1 MGYLLVSILCTTL
14 IFIVFRFIGIYK
26 VNTFQAIVANYW
38 VCVLLGIL
46 FQLPQGWEAFNH
58 LPVLFFLIGSAIGGF
73 FVVVFFFMG
82 KTTQHFGVSP
92 ATITARMSLV
102 IPAIYSVI
110 RYNEPLG
117 MVKVLG
123 ILTALAA
130 IVFTLFDRSQLKEA
144 ELVVSE
150 KKLYLFPLG
159 AFLGTG
165 LVDSL
170 FKTAQINFLSAEL
183 NRPFLIALFG
193 VSAVIGSVVMLLKI
207 YLQNVQ
213 WERKSMKWGLV
224 LGTVNYFAIFFLLL
238 ALTESNIGGSVLF
251 PINSVSI
258 VALSTLGSYV
268 IFSERLNFLNK
279 VGFALSILA
288 IILIYIA

>member
-26 VNTFQAIVANYW
+26 VNTFQAIVTNYW
-38 VCVLLGIL
+38 ACVLLGIL

-58 LPVLFFLIGSAIGGF
+58 LPILFFLIGSAIGCF
-73 FVVVFFFMG
+73 FVAVFFFMG
-82 KTTQHFGVSP
+82 KTTQNFGVSP

-110 RYNEPLG
+110 RYDEPLG
-117 MVKVLG
+117 MIKILG
-123 ILTALAA
+123 IVTALAA
-130 IVFTLFDRSQLKEA
+130 IVLTLFDRGQLKEE
-144 ELVVSE
+144 ELVVSD
-150 KKLYLFPLG
+150 KKLYLLPLG

-170 FKTAQINFLSAEL
+170 FKTAQVNFLSAEL

-193 VSAVIGSVVMLLKI
+193 VSAVIGSAVMRLKV

-213 WERKSMKWGLV
+213 WEKKSIKWGLL

-238 ALTESNIGGSVLF
+238 ALTESSIGGSVLF

-258 VALSTLGSYV
+258 VALSTLGSYI
-268 IFSERLNFLNK
+268 IFKERLNFLNK
-279 VGFALSILA
+279 IGFGLSILA
-288 IILIYIA
+288 IVLIYVA

>member
-38 VCVLLGIL
+38 ACVLLGVL

-58 LPVLFFLIGSAIGGF
+58 LPILFFLIGSAIGCF
-73 FVVVFFFMG
+73 FVAVFFFMG
-82 KTTQHFGVSP
+82 KTTQNFGVSP

-110 RYNEPLG
+110 RYDEPLG
-117 MVKVLG
+117 MIKILG
-123 ILTALAA
+123 IVTALAA
-130 IVFTLFDRSQLKEA
+130 IVLTLFDRGQLKEE
-144 ELVVSE
+144 ELVVSN
-150 KKLYLFPLG
+150 KKLYLLPLG

-170 FKTAQINFLSAEL
+170 FKTAQVSFLSAEL
-183 NRPFLIALFG
+183 NRPFLIGLFG
-193 VSAVIGSVVMLLKI
+193 VSAVIGSAVMLLKVC
-207 YLQNVQ
+207 LQNVQ
-213 WERKSMKWGLV
+213 WEKKSMKWGLL

-238 ALTESNIGGSVLF
+238 ALTKSNIGGSVLF

-258 VALSTLGSYV
+258 VALSTLASYI
-268 IFSERLNFLNK
+268 IFRERLNFLNK
-279 VGFALSILA
+279 IGFGLSILA
-288 IILIYIA
+288 IVLIYVA